1 MAALGQ
7 KYEPPDGGSVLRPKR
22 RRAPPGDRCGMAQ
35 MIVAFLGTTAWVGG
49 VLVLLVMALVPL
61 LENLVDGR

>member
-1 MAALGQ
+1 VAALGQ

-22 RRAPPGDRCGMAQ
+22 RRALSGDRCGMAQ

>member
-1 MAALGQ
+1 VAALGQ

-22 RRAPPGDRCGMAQ
+22 RRVPAGDRCGMAQ

>member
-22 RRAPPGDRCGMAQ
+22 RRAPSGDRCGMAQ

>member
-22 RRAPPGDRCGMAQ
+22 GRAPSGDRCGMAQ

>member
-1 MAALGQ
+1 VAALGQ

-22 RRAPPGDRCGMAQ
+22 RRAPSGDRCGMAQ